1 MATTTKKSRPM
12 HFAKD
17 YSGETLC
24 GKSSVHTRTT
34 HRLSTW
40 DDGRLADGR
49 RCPSCAAGV
58 EAYRA
63 KQAAKAV
70 AP

>member
-1 MATTTKKSRPM
+1 MAPKTKQPRPM

-24 GKSSVHTRTT
+24 GKSSVRTRTT
-34 HRLSTW
+34 HRLPAW

-49 RCPSCAAGV
+49 RCPSCAPGV
-58 EAYRA
+58 EAYRTQ
-63 KQAAKAV
+63 QAAKV
-70 AP
+70 TP

>member
-1 MATTTKKSRPM
+1 MKTTAKKSRPM

-24 GKSSVHTRTT
+24 GKSSVRTRTT
-34 HRLSTW
+34 HRLSAW
-40 DDGRLADGR
+40 ADGR

-58 EAYRA
+58 EVYRA